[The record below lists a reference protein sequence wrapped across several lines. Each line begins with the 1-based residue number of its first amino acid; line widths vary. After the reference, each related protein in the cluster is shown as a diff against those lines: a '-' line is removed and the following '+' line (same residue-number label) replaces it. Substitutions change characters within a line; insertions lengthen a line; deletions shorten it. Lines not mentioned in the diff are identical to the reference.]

1 MELVTPA
8 IGLIFWTT
16 VVFTLLVLL
25 LKKFAWKPILSAVDQ
40 RNQSIKESLAEA
52 EKARTEMS
60 ELTANNEKILAQAK
74 LDRDTILKEA
84 RDMKNEIISQAKEQA
99 NIEADK
105 LVNSAKDQILNEK
118 MKALTELKNQVA
130 DLSIEMAEKIL
141 KSELSNSDKQKELV
155 NQALNENKN

>member
-52 EKARTEMS
+52 EKARAEMS

-74 LDRDTILKEA
+74 LDRDIILKEA
-84 RDMKNEIISQAKEQA
+84 RD
-99 NIEADK
+99 IEVNLKLGNDAFECYTCDFTHDYIDINADYR
-105 LVNSAKDQILNEK
+105 N
-118 MKALTELKNQVA
+118 
-130 DLSIEMAEKIL
+130 
-141 KSELSNSDKQKELV
+141 
-155 NQALNENKN
+155 

>member
-74 LDRDTILKEA
+74 LDRDKQAYFGRAKTGFRKMATIPDIIAIKINQDHGINLHDTTFM
-84 RDMKNEIISQAKEQA
+84 RDR
-99 NIEADK
+99 D
-105 LVNSAKDQILNEK
+105 K
-118 MKALTELKNQVA
+118 MKKLKYILTTEYP
-130 DLSIEMAEKIL
+130 DLM
-141 KSELSNSDKQKELV
+141 V
-155 NQALNENKN
+155 NN